1 MQSQNVSVEQ
11 KKKKKKVMKMQSFSS
26 RLSLSLE
33 THLVFTKT
41 FSAGNI
47 FSGEIVSGSTEN
59 EAATSNNGVE
69 IPDNLNV

>member
-11 KKKKKKVMKMQSFSS
+11 KKKKKVMKMQSFSS

-33 THLVFTKT
+33 THLVFMKT

-47 FSGEIVSGSTEN
+47 FSGEIVTRSTEN
-59 EAATSNNGVE
+59 EAATSNNRVE